1 MTAYGKLVRD
11 GIPDLIRREGFT
23 PRVRVL
29 PDAAYREALREKLWE
44 EVAEYLESGELM
56 ELADILEVVYALAE
70 ADGHDRAALLR
81 AYTEKHEARGGF
93 AGRYYLI
100 AKE

>member
-1 MTAYGKLVRD
+1 MTMYGKLVRD
-11 GIPDLIRREGFT
+11 NIPDLIHRDGFT
-23 PRVRVL
+23 PQVRVL
-29 PDAAYREALREKLWE
+29 PEAAYREALLEKLKE
-44 EVAEYLESGELM
+44 EVSEYLESGELM

-70 ADGHDRAALLR
+70 ADGHNRGALLR

-93 AGRYYLI
+93 ARRYYLI